1 MKTNDLFKT
10 TPAKI
15 NESLHKTFGKKIN
28 FESFDQAKLEDARNK
43 LRTQVHQFR
52 SNSKFNENLD
62 NDAYHEA
69 QWMLDAINAE
79 LAEREEQVAEG
90 SDVDE
95 NTVRELLK
103 QFDNAA
109 NDMRVSG
116 DVNPETVI
124 RHLEQGDVEAA
135 IEAVTY
141 QYAGPD
147 GEEPG
152 RGFDDLVDE
161 LEEEFQ
167 ELIEYEN
174 DDFDFRQEYDDDDPM
189 DYTFD
194 DVNESEMKVET
205 KINEGEVDQASAI
218 VTANSMVDKIGRW
231 IEELSGMEN
240 DTLLSLGDSIR
251 DEMGQEQA
259 KRFLSSAAPAIE
271 DALNHLK
278 STRDEMTSAV
288 RVLTGE
294 ETGTDLL
301 GDEPSELDI
310 DEPELSDGPLDLDDR
325 EEDDFETSEPAVGG
339 IEPEGRAQ
347 RESVENIYRILAG

>member
-1 MKTNDLFKT
+1 MKTSDLFKI
-10 TPAKI
+10 TPKKL
-15 NESLHKTFGKKIN
+15 NESLFKTFGKHIN
-28 FESFDQAKLEDARNK
+28 FETFDNANLEDARNK
-43 LRTQVHQFR
+43 LRTQVHQLR
-52 SNSKFNENLD
+52 SNSKFNENLE
-62 NDAYHEA
+62 NEAYHKA

-79 LAEREEQVAEG
+79 LAEREEPVAEG
-90 SDVDE
+90 MDVDE
-95 NTVRELLK
+95 NTIRSLLK

-174 DDFDFRQEYDDDDPM
+174 DDFDFRQEYNDDPM
-189 DYTFD
+189 DDMMD
-194 DVNESEMKVET
+194 DINESQINESEVE
-205 KINEGEVDQASAI
+205 EASAI
-218 VTANSMVDKIGRW
+218 VTAKTMVDKVSRW

-240 DTLLSLGDSIR
+240 DTLISLGDSIR
-251 DEMGQEQA
+251 TEMGSQQA
-259 KRFLSSAAPAIE
+259 KQFLGSTAPAIE
-271 DALNHLK
+271 DALTHLK
-278 STRDEMTSAV
+278 QTRDEMSTAL

-294 ETGTDLL
+294 ESATDML
-301 GDEPSELDI
+301 GDEPDDTDIPAVIDTDI
-310 DEPELSDGPLDLDDR
+310 DDEIDD
-325 EEDDFETSEPAVGG
+325 DDFSAAEPATGG
-339 IEPEGRAQ
+339 SEPEGRET
-347 RESVENIYRILAG
+347 RESIDRENNLMRILAG